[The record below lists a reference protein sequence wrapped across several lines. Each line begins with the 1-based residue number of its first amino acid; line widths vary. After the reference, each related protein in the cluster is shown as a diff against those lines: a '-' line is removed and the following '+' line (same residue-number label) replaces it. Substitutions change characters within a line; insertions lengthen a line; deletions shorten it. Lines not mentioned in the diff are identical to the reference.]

1 MYEMEGPRPVS
12 RHVPADF
19 SASFAPLDHLPGPGT
34 LPVLRSRPG
43 HRVARGFPAP
53 WLRLS
58 SLPTSRGFPQARWR
72 RVFPQP
78 VAQGFPLPIDRG
90 FPQAKRLKPSLR
102 RVAQGFLLITQ
113 LGVSPP
119 PHNLKFSLR
128 LRRRAFFSVRDS
140 GFPLR
145 HIPRSSPCAT
155 GPRFPLAGFPLARWH
170 RAFPEAEGPR
180 VCPIP
185 GWPGVS
191 PAPVAWSFLLAGG
204 AGLLLARKPGVV
216 LCRVAR
222 GFPFAGYR
230 PWW

>member
-1 MYEMEGPRPVS
+1 MRWRGLAQSRDTFPPISQRPLRRSTTYQGQERSQCSGRDQVTGWLGASPRRGS
-12 RHVPADF
+12 
-19 SASFAPLDHLPGPGT
+19 
-34 LPVLRSRPG
+34 
-43 HRVARGFPAP
+43 GFPLCQRA
-53 WLRLS
+53 
-58 SLPTSRGFPQARWR
+58 RGFPQAGWR

-90 FPQAKRLKPSLR
+90 FPQAKRLKSSLR

-185 GWPGVS
+185 GWPRVS